1 MGYLHPPLGNAFGNR
16 RFSRILSY
24 SCRDVSRFGNPVHV
38 GFVPERKAQAIAKE
52 RDIA

>member
-1 MGYLHPPLGNAFGNR
+1 MFPALE
-16 RFSRILSY
+16 
-24 SCRDVSRFGNPVHV
+24 NPVHV